1 MRRVH
6 VLTHPEVE
14 IDPAVPVPDWRLS
27 PLGLARARAMLG
39 APWVAGIGAVFS
51 SAERKARDMAEIL
64 GAHLGLTPE
73 VEPALGENDRS
84 ATGYLLRA
92 EFERTADAFF
102 AHPETSIRGWER
114 AVDAQA
120 RIVAAVARLLAQAAP
135 EGDIAIVAHGG
146 VGALLLCHLTGAP
159 ISRAADQPGEG
170 GGNRFVFTLPGW
182 RLASGWMPID
192 PPAAGATEET
202 A

>member
-1 MRRVH
+1 MRHVH
-6 VLTHPEVE
+6 VITHPEVE
-14 IDPAVPVPDWRLS
+14 IDPAIPVPDWRLS
-27 PLGLARARAMLG
+27 ARGLARSRAMLG

-51 SAERKARDMAEIL
+51 SAERKARDMADIL
-64 GAHLGLTPE
+64 GAHLGLTP
-73 VEPALGENDRS
+73 VIDAGLGENDRS
-84 ATGYLLRA
+84 ATGYLPRA

-120 RIVAAVARLLAQAAP
+120 RIVAAVARVVAAAPP
-135 EGDIAIVAHGG
+135 EGDIALIAHGG

-182 RLASGWMPID
+182 TPVGGWQPIEA
-192 PPAAGATEET
+192 AAGATEET